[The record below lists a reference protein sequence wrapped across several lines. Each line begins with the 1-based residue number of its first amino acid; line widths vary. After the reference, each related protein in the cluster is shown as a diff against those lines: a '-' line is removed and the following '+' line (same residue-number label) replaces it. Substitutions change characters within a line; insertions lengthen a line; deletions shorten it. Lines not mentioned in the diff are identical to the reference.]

1 MISIE
6 KLTFQYDQNQL
17 FQDFSLTIHES
28 EFLSIIGPN
37 GSGKSTLLKLILG
50 ILKPS
55 KGSIAI
61 FEKETAKMK
70 RKAISRMVSGVLQDF
85 NPAYSF
91 SVEEIVAIGRTPYAK
106 AFSDFS
112 KEDYRYIEEALTETG
127 LLDLRKK
134 PFEHLSS
141 GEKQR
146 VLLAKCFAQ
155 NTPLLL
161 LDECVAHLDP
171 GHVQHIMEVVKEKNR
186 KDKVTI
192 VAVFHDVN
200 LASLYSDRIVVV
212 NHGRVSYL
220 GTPKETI
227 HKPLMEKVYQANGT
241 VLTHP
246 CLDVPQVLLNR
257 LDRPQKPSAG
267 LIIHE

>member
-1 MISIE
+1 MVSIE
-6 KLTFQYDQNQL
+6 TVTFQYGQNRL
-17 FQDFSLTIHES
+17 FSDFSLTVCES

-55 KGSIAI
+55 KGKIAI
-61 FEKETAKMK
+61 FGKEISKLR
-70 RKAISRMVSGVLQDF
+70 RKSISKIVSGVLPDF

-106 AFSDFS
+106 AFSDYS
-112 KEDYRYIEEALTETG
+112 KEDYRYIEEALTETA
-127 LLDLRKK
+127 LTALRKK

-155 NTPLLL
+155 RTPLLL

-186 KDKVTI
+186 KDKVTV
-192 VAVFHDVN
+192 VAVFHDIN
-200 LASLYSDRIVVV
+200 LASLYSDRIAVI
-212 NHGRVSYL
+212 NQGRVSYL
-220 GTPKETI
+220 GTPQETI
-227 HKPLMEKVYQANGT
+227 HKPLMEKVYRADGT

-246 CLDVPQVLLNR
+246 RHPVPQVLLNR
-257 LDRPQKPSAG
+257 LDIPRKSSSD
-267 LIIHE
+267 LIIRE